1 MTSGTASRI
10 LVYTLY
16 GHKPSEKSC
25 ADIYDIKRGHTTVT
39 TLLAHHVPNWSL
51 RLWKVLVSPSRGKD
65 ILDEARAIPN
75 LQMSRFGSFE
85 LE

>member
-25 ADIYDIKRGHTTVT
+25 ADIYDIKRGH
-39 TLLAHHVPNWSL
+39 WSL